1 MIAERT
7 RNINNPSLKRKQS
20 GAYRDQSSNPTDLL
34 EVNLPTQLGLILG

>member
-20 GAYRDQSSNPTDLL
+20 GAYRDQSFNPTDLL
-34 EVNLPTQLGLILG
+34 EVNLPTQSGLILG

>member
-20 GAYRDQSSNPTDLL
+20 GAHRDQSLNPTDLM
-34 EVNLPTQLGLILG
+34 EANLSTQSGLILR